1 MPQSDISQRAFR
13 GAKHSLVQAVDG
25 LDFTFLD
32 MDEASKKTIL
42 AMGADIRVPRRGR
55 SVLHGEGVNLKR
67 LYHELDNHKDY
78 NLSILHLKHYGLTD
92 SLKPAVMDKLITK
105 IGKATSI
112 QVLYI
117 QNFPDA
123 MRDTQLTHL
132 LEVLKNGNIW
142 AINIGEAS
150 KVSRKGWER
159 FANTLS
165 ETNITHMYASENT
178 LLTKELKK
186 KMMNVI
192 RENRKKDKRHYSKS
206 NKEVIEKVTHMWFN
220 PCRSKK
226 YLAQYRIDKS
236 KGKAGFSEDTQTGK
250 RETPASIIAKANIH
264 ESDDE
269 ACIVKSTNSNDST
282 CLMKKCNYPSV
293 SRSTT
298 FNTKKNLKRKV
309 EQLSKELTSRPLGS
323 LIKNDHAFEKF
334 KVPNSNR
341 ESAKKELSLSCDQS
355 HKNITSIREDIIQRP
370 RSSKKS
376 ELELRYP
383 SSNLLTDAQIRNLSF
398 RQQLAYVT
406 RQSRQEELKR
416 RGHAIVNSSL
426 SIYWQKDNV
435 WRVGFIESFCENTGK
450 HKLNFGMHLPNVQ
463 SISMDIDLS
472 TVESKIV

>member
-1 MPQSDISQRAFR
+1 MPQSDFSQRAFR
-13 GAKHSLVQAVDG
+13 GAKHPLVQAVDN

-32 MDEASKKTIL
+32 MDEATKKAVL

-55 SVLHGEGVNLKR
+55 SILHGEGANLTR

-123 MRDTQLTHL
+123 MLDTQLNHL

-186 KMMNVI
+186 KMMDSI
-192 RENRKKDKRHYSKS
+192 RENRKKDKRHYRKS
-206 NKEVIEKVTHMWFN
+206 NREVIEKVTHMWFN

-250 RETPASIIAKANIH
+250 RETPASTIAKANSD
-264 ESDDE
+264 ENDDE
-269 ACIVKSTNSNDST
+269 MCILKGTNSKDNK
-282 CLMKKCNYPSV
+282 CLIKKRNHSSV
-293 SRSTT
+293 RGSKT
-298 FNTKKNLKRKV
+298 FTTKKNFKRKA
-309 EQLSKELTSRPLGS
+309 EHLSKELSPQS
-323 LIKNDHAFEKF
+323 LIKNDHAFVKVETPNCNRQSTEK
-334 KVPNSNR
+334 KSSV
-341 ESAKKELSLSCDQS
+341 SCDES
-355 HKNITSIREDIIQRP
+355 HKNILTIRKDGTQRT

-376 ELELRYP
+376 ELELPYP
-383 SSNLLTDAQIRNLSF
+383 SSNLLTDVQTRKLSF

-406 RQSRQEELKR
+406 KQSRQQELKR
-416 RGHAIVNSSL
+416 RGHSIVGSSL
-426 SIYWQKDNV
+426 SVYWQKDNV

-450 HKLNFGMHLPNVQ
+450 HKLNFGMHLPKVQ
-463 SISMDIDLS
+463 NISMDIDLS